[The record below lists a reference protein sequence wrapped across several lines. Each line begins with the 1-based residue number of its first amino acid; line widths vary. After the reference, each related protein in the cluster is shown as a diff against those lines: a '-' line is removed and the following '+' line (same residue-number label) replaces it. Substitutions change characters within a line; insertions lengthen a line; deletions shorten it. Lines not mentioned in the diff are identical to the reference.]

1 MAYEIERA
9 FFFYTISWSCLHIIH
24 TLNDDEFY
32 LKTKRRE
39 HVENI
44 LKRWW
49 WKIQVAP
56 KLSSQKALIQKKTR
70 PSFLFTFKRKRVSGD
85 WSLRLYI
92 LQKVYL
98 LMVRASKIC
107 LRYCMQQQRRL
118 CLPLCHHLISL
129 PPPPLT
135 PTLTL
140 HTKTWQADTCVVP
153 TFFSSHRLISRANF
167 LSPLPSHEPETLR
180 LKWARIVDIFY

>member
-24 TLNDDEFY
+24 NLNDDEFY

-56 KLSSQKALIQKKTR
+56 KLSSQNALIQKKTR

-98 LMVRASKIC
+98 LMVRASKRC

-129 PPPPLT
+129 PPPNLLHPLWHYIQKHDKLTLVLFLLFSRAIGSSHALTSSPLYPLT
-135 PTLTL
+135 SQKL
-140 HTKTWQADTCVVP
+140 
-153 TFFSSHRLISRANF
+153 
-167 LSPLPSHEPETLR
+167 
-180 LKWARIVDIFY
+180 